1 MSVYSKTSNNPSS
14 DAAYIFL
21 FFFNFPHVKSSTD
34 IPMARGHSYVSK
46 AKGHAKSQ
54 EYKAN
59 VLAWLQ
65 TCNDLE
71 LTECLQKIALVK
83 DWKLFASTIAR
94 SLHYLLCCC

>member
-1 MSVYSKTSNNPSS
+1 
-14 DAAYIFL
+14 
-21 FFFNFPHVKSSTD
+21 
-34 IPMARGHSYVSK
+34 MARGHSYVSK

-65 TCNDLE
+65 TCNDFE

-94 SLHYLLCCC
+94 CLQLLLMLAALFADNSASLPL